1 MLGLAGVFDCDYRQT
16 GRVMAASAQVAR
28 DRWIPTLD
36 GWRAVA
42 VMMVVVSHELV
53 SKPGI
58 NDSIERVVSRLGPLG
73 VQIFFAISGYLICT
87 LLLLES
93 DKRPISL
100 RAFYTR
106 RVFRILPPAFTYLAI
121 VGLLSIAGFITVR
134 AVDIASCVFL
144 FANYIHNGWYVAHF
158 WSLSVEEH
166 FYLLWP
172 AVLAFA
178 GWRRASHIAVA
189 GIAAVGSWRLY
200 SGATQYFGTET
211 AWLRTDMVLDAF
223 FAPCLLAIALHHF
236 PGFKVAVQR
245 LSIPL
250 TTIALS
256 ALLVLATVAGLD
268 LSVKK
273 SLQAVL
279 LPLIVVSTV
288 LRPATWI
295 GWILEHPAMRWI
307 GRISYSL
314 YLWQQMFSGP
324 FHSWSTMPFRLAA
337 LFAVA
342 AASYYFIER
351 PTMAYGRSL
360 LRRDGAKSITKT
372 VIVKA

>member
-1 MLGLAGVFDCDYRQT
+1 MLGLARVFHCDCRHT
-16 GRVMAASAQVAR
+16 GNIVAASAQLVK

-42 VMMVVVSHELV
+42 VMMVIVAHELV
-53 SKPGI
+53 SKPGLDASI
-58 NDSIERVVSRLGPLG
+58 DSLALRMGPLG

-106 RVFRILPPAFTYLAI
+106 RVFRILPPAFTYLAV
-121 VGLLSIAGFITVR
+121 VGLLSAAGVIAVR
-134 AVDIASCVFL
+134 GIDIASCIFL
-144 FANYIHNGWYVAHF
+144 FANYITNGWYVAHF

-172 AVLAFA
+172 AILAFA
-178 GWRRASHIAVA
+178 GWRRASHIAFA
-189 GIAAVGSWRLY
+189 GMVAVGSWRLY
-200 SGATQYFGTET
+200 SGPTLYFGEQT

-223 FAPCLLAIALHHF
+223 FAPCLLAILLHHY
-236 PGFKVAVQR
+236 PTFKIRVQR
-245 LSIPL
+245 LSNPL
-250 TTIALS
+250 TTIALT
-256 ALLVLATVAGLD
+256 ALLVVATVAGVNPAL
-268 LSVKK
+268 KK
-273 SLQAVL
+273 SLQAAL

-295 GWILEHPAMRWI
+295 GGILEVPVMRWI

-314 YLWQQMFSGP
+314 YLWQQMFVGP
-324 FHSWSTMPFRLAA
+324 LQSWNTLPYRLVA
-337 LFAVA
+337 LVVIA

-351 PTMAYGRSL
+351 PTMAFGRSL
-360 LRRDGAKSITKT
+360 LRRSHSEPMP
-372 VIVKA
+372 KAHVTA

>member
-1 MLGLAGVFDCDYRQT
+1 MLGLARVFHCDCRHT
-16 GRVMAASAQVAR
+16 GNIVAASAQLVK

-42 VMMVVVSHELV
+42 VMMVVVAHELV
-53 SKPGI
+53 SKPGLDASI
-58 NDSIERVVSRLGPLG
+58 DSLALRMGPLG

-106 RVFRILPPAFTYLAI
+106 RVFRILPPAFTYLAV
-121 VGLLSIAGFITVR
+121 VGLLSAAGVIAVR
-134 AVDIASCVFL
+134 GIDIASCIFL
-144 FANYIHNGWYVAHF
+144 FANYITNGWYVAHF

-178 GWRRASHIAVA
+178 GWRRASHIAFA
-189 GIAAVGSWRLY
+189 GMVAVGSWRLY
-200 SGATQYFGTET
+200 SGPTLYFGEQT

-223 FAPCLLAIALHHF
+223 FAPCLLAILLHHY
-236 PGFKVAVQR
+236 PTFKIRVQR
-245 LSIPL
+245 LSNPL
-250 TTIALS
+250 TTIALT
-256 ALLVLATVAGLD
+256 ALLVVATVAGVNPAL
-268 LSVKK
+268 KK
-273 SLQAVL
+273 SLQAAL

-295 GWILEHPAMRWI
+295 GGILEVPVMRWI

-314 YLWQQMFSGP
+314 YLWQQMFVGP
-324 FHSWSTMPFRLAA
+324 LQSWNTLPYRLVA
-337 LFAVA
+337 LVVIA

-351 PTMAYGRSL
+351 PTMAFGRSL
-360 LRRDGAKSITKT
+360 LRRSHSEPMP
-372 VIVKA
+372 KAHVTA

>member
-1 MLGLAGVFDCDYRQT
+1 MLGLARIFHCDCRHT
-16 GRVMAASAQVAR
+16 GNIVAASAQLAK

-42 VMMVVVSHELV
+42 VMMVVVAHELV
-53 SKPGI
+53 RKPGL
-58 NDSIERVVSRLGPLG
+58 DASIDRLALRMGPLG

-87 LLLLES
+87 LLVLES

-106 RVFRILPPAFTYLAI
+106 RVFRILPPAFTYLTV
-121 VGLLSIAGFITVR
+121 VGLLSAAGFISVR
-134 AVDIASCVFL
+134 GIDIASCIFL
-144 FANYIHNGWYVAHF
+144 FANYITNGWYVAHF

-178 GWRRASHIAVA
+178 GWRRASRIAIA
-189 GIAAVGSWRLY
+189 GMVVVGSWRLY
-200 SGATQYFGTET
+200 SGPTLYFGEET

-223 FAPCLLAIALHHF
+223 FAPCLLAILLHHYPAF
-236 PGFKVAVQR
+236 RTKVQR
-245 LSIPL
+245 LSNPL
-250 TTIALS
+250 TTIALA
-256 ALLVLATVAGLD
+256 ALLVIATVAGLNPA
-268 LSVKK
+268 VKK

-288 LRPATWI
+288 LQPATWM
-295 GWILEHPAMRWI
+295 GRILELPVMRWV

-314 YLWQQMFSGP
+314 YLWQQMFVGP
-324 FHSWSTMPFRLAA
+324 FHAWNTLPLRMAA
-337 LFAVA
+337 LFGIA
-342 AASYYFIER
+342 AASFYFIER
-351 PTMAYGRSL
+351 PTMAYGRSV
-360 LRRDGAKSITKT
+360 LRRSHSELIP
-372 VIVKA
+372 KAEVTA